1 MRPIKRCK
9 GEESE
14 MSSEDIFTTATAWT
28 TFYGQLLKEI
38 IDEIGLPKTLVLHRK
53 HGENA
58 GAMFAS
64 ELKKLGAFNPEAL
77 GKMMEQAYKP
87 MGIINL
93 EIEATPNSLVSKNGK
108 CPVYEGFKMAGLDD
122 ETIDKLCTSR
132 EGAVMAT
139 ITEAFPGVKASL
151 TRDKPDG
158 YCESVFKV

>member
-1 MRPIKRCK
+1 M
-9 GEESE
+9 E
-14 MSSEDIFTTATAWT
+14 MSSEDIFKTATAWT
-28 TFYGQLLKEI
+28 TFYGQFLKEV
-38 IDEIGLPKTLVLHRK
+38 IDEIGLPRTLVLHRK

-64 ELKKLGAFNPEAL
+64 ELKKLGAFKPEAL

-93 EIEATPNSLVSKNGK
+93 ELEATPNSLVEKNGK

-122 ETIDKLCTSR
+122 ETIDKFCMSR
-132 EGAVMAT
+132 EGAVKDA
-139 ITEAFPGVKASL
+139 ITGAFPEVKASM

-158 YCESVFKV
+158 YCRTVFKVEK